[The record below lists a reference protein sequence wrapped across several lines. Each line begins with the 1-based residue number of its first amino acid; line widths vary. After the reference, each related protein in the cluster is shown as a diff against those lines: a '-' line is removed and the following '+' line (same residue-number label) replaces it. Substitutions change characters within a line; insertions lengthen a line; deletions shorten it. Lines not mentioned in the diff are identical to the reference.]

1 MSWAPYLT
9 SYRPSTR
16 WSRYTNRGT
25 GLAPQQAVC
34 WVHTRLS
41 SFKSTQILR
50 SNQNLA
56 LHLPLNK
63 LHDDFWIWT
72 QSICW
77 HREKEKEDKKIFS
90 IFQALES
97 AFKLLTNQKK
107 RYLNIDFHLLY
118 VVSGCVC
125 VCACVYVCVCARMCV
140 GVCTYPMCLHSYTST
155 ENSRIN
161 TRLSESGLG
170 FRSSARPS
178 LPAVLNLTIRTTGEL
193 KGDPGLTLPTVK
205 EKCLDF

>member
-9 SYRPSTR
+9 SCRPSTR
-16 WSRYTNRGT
+16 RSRYTNPGT
-25 GLAPQQAVC
+25 GLAPQRAVC
-34 WVHTRLS
+34 WVHTRLP
-41 SFKSTQILR
+41 SFKSTQTLR

-90 IFQALES
+90 FSQALES

-107 RYLNIDFHLLY
+107 
-118 VVSGCVC
+118 VSKHRLSICCKLCCAWVCMCCVRVCISVCMHVC
-125 VCACVYVCVCARMCV
+125 VWVCA
-140 GVCTYPMCLHSYTST
+140 
-155 ENSRIN
+155 
-161 TRLSESGLG
+161 
-170 FRSSARPS
+170 
-178 LPAVLNLTIRTTGEL
+178 LTPCI
-193 KGDPGLTLPTVK
+193 
-205 EKCLDF
+205 